1 MVCTKTGIKYQFGRI
16 ECTKRSGE
24 YEMKEKGIEII
35 INFIVRAVLGA
46 AVIFFVNQFLDSQK
60 IPVAVGLN
68 PFTVLTGGIL
78 GLPGVALLYG
88 IVCWEI
94 L

>member
-1 MVCTKTGIKYQFGRI
+1 
-16 ECTKRSGE
+16 
-24 YEMKEKGIEII
+24 MKEKGTEIVV
-35 INFIVRAVLGA
+35 NFIVRAVLGT

-60 IPVAVGLN
+60 IPVAVGVNLIT
-68 PFTVLTGGIL
+68 FLTSGIL

>member
-1 MVCTKTGIKYQFGRI
+1 
-16 ECTKRSGE
+16 
-24 YEMKEKGIEII
+24 MKEKGIEII
-35 INFIVRAVLGA
+35 VNFIVRAVLGV
-46 AVIFFVNQFLDSQK
+46 AVIFFVIQFLDSQK
-60 IPVAVGLN
+60 IPVAVGVNLLS
-68 PFTVLTGGIL
+68 FLTSGIL

>member
-1 MVCTKTGIKYQFGRI
+1 
-16 ECTKRSGE
+16 
-24 YEMKEKGIEII
+24 MKEKGIEII
-35 INFIVRAVLGA
+35 VNFIVRAVLGA

-68 PFTVLTGGIL
+68 LLSFLTSGIL

>member
-1 MVCTKTGIKYQFGRI
+1 
-16 ECTKRSGE
+16 
-24 YEMKEKGIEII
+24 MKEKGIEII
-35 INFIVRAVLGA
+35 INFIVRAFLGS

-60 IPVAVGLN
+60 IPIAVGLN

>member
-1 MVCTKTGIKYQFGRI
+1 
-16 ECTKRSGE
+16 
-24 YEMKEKGIEII
+24 MKEKGIEMIV
-35 INFIVRAVLGA
+35 NFIVRLILGT
-46 AVIFFVNQFLDSQK
+46 AVIFFVNQFLDSRN
-60 IPVAVGLN
+60 ISIAVGMN
-68 PFTVLTGGIL
+68 PVTFLTSGIL

>member
-1 MVCTKTGIKYQFGRI
+1 
-16 ECTKRSGE
+16 
-24 YEMKEKGIEII
+24 MKEKGTEIVV
-35 INFIVRAVLGA
+35 NFIVRAFLGT

-68 PFTVLTGGIL
+68 LITFLTSGIL

>member
-1 MVCTKTGIKYQFGRI
+1 
-16 ECTKRSGE
+16 
-24 YEMKEKGIEII
+24 MKEKGIEII

-78 GLPGVALLYG
+78 GLPGLRSFMALYAG
-88 IVCWEI
+88 KFCESFTKIREMKS
-94 L
+94 

>member
-1 MVCTKTGIKYQFGRI
+1 
-16 ECTKRSGE
+16 
-24 YEMKEKGIEII
+24 MKEKGTEIVV
-35 INFIVRAVLGA
+35 NFIVRAVLGT

-68 PFTVLTGGIL
+68 LITFLTSGIL